1 MRRILHLIIYRAI
14 CGVWLLMMGML
25 TSCSDSSDSQENSA
39 AEEELTA
46 EQQQAF
52 KQLLAVKNVLTNLA
66 GVEELS
72 EDFAS
77 KTYPPIYGKVLDESK
92 SFVRAMKAD
101 DQERAL
107 ELFEMIVEQDDL
119 LSQTSDGYSVEL
131 RLPDKVAQQGKTSF
145 GKLTYHESKD
155 PSRVAYVDVEMPNI
169 PNLQRIDFVPSQLW
183 GDNSGEATAF
193 KLGEVA
199 RYNGFCW
206 LCVRENDGPDPGV
219 LVRLDVNANEQL
231 STWMEKEKNPSTGG
245 WKLSYPS
252 TREDVKSYLTFLDNY
267 AYALQLDREYIK
279 KHFPQEADG
288 FCPIGFKDAD
298 GYLYKRDKPA
308 AIIMKGYMGSYVWY
322 AWYHNRHC
330 DYYTF
335 PQESKDGKGEFRSF
349 VYIRNKTWEKEM
361 WNPYYLYS
369 LSAIHFGGTAP
380 SGVTSLY
387 DPAVELSARRL
398 RQ

>member
-169 PNLQRIDFVPSQLW
+169 PNLQRIDFVPSQL
-183 GDNSGEATAF
+183 
-193 KLGEVA
+193 
-199 RYNGFCW
+199 
-206 LCVRENDGPDPGV
+206 
-219 LVRLDVNANEQL
+219 
-231 STWMEKEKNPSTGG
+231 
-245 WKLSYPS
+245 
-252 TREDVKSYLTFLDNY
+252 
-267 AYALQLDREYIK
+267 
-279 KHFPQEADG
+279 
-288 FCPIGFKDAD
+288 
-298 GYLYKRDKPA
+298 
-308 AIIMKGYMGSYVWY
+308 
-322 AWYHNRHC
+322 
-330 DYYTF
+330 
-335 PQESKDGKGEFRSF
+335 
-349 VYIRNKTWEKEM
+349 
-361 WNPYYLYS
+361 
-369 LSAIHFGGTAP
+369 
-380 SGVTSLY
+380 
-387 DPAVELSARRL
+387 
-398 RQ
+398 